1 MESLSSSELKVMNL
15 IWNNDVELN
24 SKDITTTFEKKY
36 KTTKATTMTFLKRLE
51 KQGYITSKKIGRVT
65 EYKVEITKEK
75 FINTSFNE
83 YINKIYKGSANNFL
97 KSLIKSGSL
106 SDLEIEELINK
117 LKKKTQGFF
126 IYIEN
131 FIKKTIKF

>member
-36 KTTKATTMTFLKRLE
+36 KTTKATTMTFLKRLN
-51 KQGYITSKKIGRVT
+51 KGYITSKKIGRVT

-117 LKKKTQGFF
+117 LKKK
-126 IYIEN
+126 I
-131 FIKKTIKF
+131 

>member
-51 KQGYITSKKIGRVT
+51 KKGYITSKK
-65 EYKVEITKEK
+65 
-75 FINTSFNE
+75 
-83 YINKIYKGSANNFL
+83 
-97 KSLIKSGSL
+97 
-106 SDLEIEELINK
+106 
-117 LKKKTQGFF
+117 
-126 IYIEN
+126 
-131 FIKKTIKF
+131 